1 VSNNGVYSVVV
12 QNDIIYCGGGDGKLK
27 KLVGKAT
34 KYNLDK
40 EVGLEGRIVSL
51 TMSNDGKELMSGTSA
66 GKIFKSLSADLSSTV
81 HAEGHVEYISEVS
94 FKRDSLDLFAT
105 IDLAGIIL
113 VWDIN
118 NMNVLTRCLPANTQ
132 KPKGRCVSI
141 ADDGTVV
148 SGWEDGFIRCFEV
161 SQKKFSGQAWEIV
174 NAHRGPV
181 TTIYCVSSSYT

>member
-1 VSNNGVYSVVV
+1 VL
-12 QNDIIYCGGGDGKLK
+12 YCGGGDGKLK

-40 EVGLEGRIVSL
+40 EVLLDGRIVGLS
-51 TMSNDGKELMSGTSA
+51 MSNDGKELLSGTSA
-66 GKIFKSLSADLSSTV
+66 GKIFKSLAGDLSSTV
-81 HAEGHVEYISEVS
+81 HAEGHVETISEVN

-105 IDLAGIIL
+105 IDIAGIVL

-118 NMNVLTRCLPANTQ
+118 NLNVLTRCIPNNTQ
-132 KPKGRCVSI
+132 KPKGRCVCV

-161 SQKKFSGQAWEIV
+161 SQKKYSTQAWEIV

-181 TTIYCVSSSYT
+181 TTIYCVRSHNSLLF